1 MVVVMTALW
10 LTISSAASSRE
21 ISYTQADSLKVI
33 DLLAKGANQEQ
44 DSNTLM
50 LYFARQLTG
59 TPYKSATL
67 EINKR
72 EKLVVNLRQ
81 LDCKTYIETV
91 TALTLTTLSPDS
103 NWDTYC
109 AWLERIR
116 YTGGVNH
123 GYTSRNHYFTSWIDS
138 NTDAGICHEVKR
150 EGKPWTAQQKLHI
163 DYMSRNP
170 QLYPMLRGNQHDISL
185 IRQHEQALT
194 GRTISYIPKALLNQ
208 GRNQLRDIHDGD
220 IIAIVTKRRGLD
232 TSHTGIA
239 VWGKDGK
246 LHLLN
251 ASKPYRRVILDPQP
265 ICQTLGK
272 WSNPQ
277 GVRIVRI
284 NQIKGKTP

>member
-1 MVVVMTALW
+1 MTALW
-10 LTISSAASSRE
+10 LTTLCAVSNRE
-21 ISYTQADSLKVI
+21 VCYTKADSLKVVS
-33 DLLAKGANQEQ
+33 LLTQGARQRQ

-59 TPYKSATL
+59 TPYKAATL

-72 EKLVVNLRQ
+72 EKLVINLRQ

-103 NWDTYC
+103 SWDTYC
-109 AWLERIR
+109 TWLERIR
-116 YTGGVNH
+116 YTGGVNQ

-150 EGKPWTAQQKLHI
+150 DGTPWVAQQKLHI
-163 DYMSRNP
+163 DYMSRNS
-170 QLYPMLRGNQHDISL
+170 QLYPMLRDNQHDIEL
-185 IRQHEQALT
+185 IRQRENSLT
-194 GRTISYIPKALLNQ
+194 GRTISYIPKNLLYQ
-208 GRNQLRDIHDGD
+208 GRDQLQDIQDGD

-251 ASKPYRRVILDPQP
+251 ASKPYRRVILDPHP
-265 ICQTLGK
+265 ISHTLSK

-277 GVRIVRI
+277 GIRIVRI
-284 NQIKGKTP
+284 NQIKNKTS

>member
-67 EINKR
+67 EINKS

-116 YTGGVNH
+116 YTGGDNH
-123 GYTSRNHYFTSWIDS
+123 
-138 NTDAGICHEVKR
+138 GICHEVKR

-208 GRNQLRDIHDGD
+208 GRNQRRDIHDGD